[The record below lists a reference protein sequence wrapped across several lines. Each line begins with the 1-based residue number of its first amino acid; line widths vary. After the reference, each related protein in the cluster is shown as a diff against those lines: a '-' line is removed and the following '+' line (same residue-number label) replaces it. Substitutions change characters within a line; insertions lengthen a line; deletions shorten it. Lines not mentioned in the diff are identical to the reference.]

1 MICIV
6 SLFIPRPI
14 VLRACVWQL
23 LFSGSVL
30 PSRAL
35 FLSNAV
41 SIFSRSAV
49 WDDFRVKTGDE
60 PFCESTVSRTL
71 DSVETDV
78 VAFGAIPLE
87 RVDLC
92 PLFIFVSGS
101 LTWLCPRCL
110 ENTGIVCAPE
120 TGELTMLPHA
130 VRSGSLERKARL
142 LVKRGTKGVDDW
154 ENNGEAVSVVL
165 A

>member
-14 VLRACVWQL
+14 VLLSCVWHL
-23 LFSGSVL
+23 LFSGRVL

-49 WDDFRVKTGDE
+49 WYESRVKTGVK
-60 PFCESTVSRTL
+60 PFCECTVLWTL
-71 DSVETDV
+71 GSVEADV
-78 VAFGAIPLE
+78 VAFGATPLV
-87 RVDLC
+87 RVNLC
-92 PLFIFVSGS
+92 PLVLLVSGC
-101 LTWLCPRCL
+101 LTWLCPRFF
-110 ENTGIVCAPE
+110 ENTGIICAPE
-120 TGELTMLPHA
+120 TEGLTMSPDA
-130 VRSGSLERKARL
+130 VRSGSSERKTRL

-154 ENNGEAVSVVL
+154 ENNGEAMGVVL
-165 A
+165 S